1 MVVKREIFVVERV
14 FVSFYHKNIFI
25 KFLTTPDMRNL
36 KKKKFGGRTIFY
48 GVLTGNYCGR
58 TVDPMKKGPS
68 KHIADFNLCSCSHIL
83 VVYNAPGS

>member
-36 KKKKFGGRTIFY
+36 KKKNFGGRTIFY

-58 TVDPMKKGPS
+58 TVDPVY
-68 KHIADFNLCSCSHIL
+68 L
-83 VVYNAPGS
+83 VNVLNIQCFLDSEA